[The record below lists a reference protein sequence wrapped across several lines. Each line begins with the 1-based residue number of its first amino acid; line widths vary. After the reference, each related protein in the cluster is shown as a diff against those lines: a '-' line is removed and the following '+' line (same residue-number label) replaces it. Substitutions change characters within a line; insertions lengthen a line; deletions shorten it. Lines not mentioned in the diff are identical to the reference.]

1 MYTKF
6 KQSNNLSIMEN
17 LEYKELLLEKVEEGI
32 VYGYAS
38 VKNII
43 DGSKK
48 AGIVGDVCVD
58 GCYIN
63 LEDTVRDGFV
73 CNSHDHSEPLGFF
86 LKAVEDEKGL
96 WVEFKFHS
104 TEDAQELYTLIKER
118 IDAGKTVKMSIGYQV
133 IDSEIG
139 LFQDKNVRFLN
150 KIYVHEVSITL
161 IPSNDKADVMGT
173 KTRMEESQSIID
185 NIMDYK
191 NRLEEIYNLGR
202 GDQWIEQTKSECDR
216 IYEAIGELKSW
227 VDNLGRLDDQTK
239 TLDVLDAEEKQIV
252 NELELAKA
260 KAQAIL
266 MR

>member
-6 KQSNNLSIMEN
+6 KQSNNVSIMKN

-38 VKNII
+38 VKNVI
-43 DGSKK
+43 DG
-48 AGIVGDVCVD
+48 ANDVCVD
-58 GCYIN
+58 GCYVN

-73 CNSHDHSEPLGFF
+73 CNSHDHSEPLGYFI
-86 LKAVEDEKGL
+86 KAVEDEKGL
-96 WVEFKFHS
+96 YVEFKFHT

-118 IDAGKTVKMSIGYQV
+118 IDAGKTVKMSIGYKTLE
-133 IDSEIG
+133 SERG
-139 LFQDKNVRFLN
+139 MFQGQSVRFLN
-150 KIYVHEVSITL
+150 KIYVAEVSITL
-161 IPSNDKADVMGT
+161 IPANDKADVMGT
-173 KTRMEESQSIID
+173 KTRMEESQYII
-185 NIMDYK
+185 NSIMDYK

-227 VDNLGRLDDQTK
+227 VDNLGRLDDQAK
-239 TLDVLDAEEKQIV
+239 TLDVLDVEEKQIV

-260 KAQAIL
+260 KAEAIL